1 MNPCEK
7 CYLLP
12 AAAAAAAA
20 AAADPPAGT
29 DGAGGE

>member
-12 AAAAAAAA
+12 AAAAAA